1 MVLMLIQQIL
11 VMLAMMAVGAVLVR
25 VGMVDEAG
33 TKQLSSIALYV
44 ATPAVIIQAFA
55 IEFDP
60 EQLVNALWM
69 GLFFTLALVVSA
81 AIAYLVCGKADRVG
95 QFAVIFSNSGFV
107 GIPIISGLLG
117 PEFVFYVTITMAV
130 GTFALWTYG
139 VLLMS
144 GDKGQISMKKIVTN
158 PAVIALFVGLALF
171 FAPVR
176 LPDMVAQFLTGMGN
190 LNTGLGMLVLGANLG
205 SSNLG
210 LLFTDRRIYK
220 ACAFRLLVVPAV
232 TILLCMVMP
241 VSAEIRMVLLI
252 VEACPC
258 GAVTSMLAQL
268 YGGDFQYG
276 TGLVIVTTLLSMA
289 TMPLVLTLA
298 LAIL

>member
-33 TKQLSSIALYV
+33 SKQLSSIALYV

-55 IEFDP
+55 IEFDA

-69 GLFFTLALVVSA
+69 GLFFALALVLSA
-81 AIAYLVCGKADRVG
+81 VIAYMACGKADRVG

-117 PEFVFYVTITMAV
+117 PEYVFYVTITMAV

-139 VLLMS
+139 VLLRS
-144 GDKGQISMKKIVTN
+144 GDKGQVSMKKIFTN
-158 PAVIALFVGLALF
+158 PAVVALFIGLALF

-176 LPDMVAQFLTGMGN
+176 LPGMVSQFLTGMGN
-190 LNTGLGMLVLGANLG
+190 LNTGLGMLVLGINLG

-210 LLFTDRRIYK
+210 LLFTDRRLYK
-220 ACAFRLLVVPAV
+220 ACAFRLLVVPAA
-232 TILLCMVMP
+232 TILLCLAMP

-289 TMPLVLTLA
+289 TLPLVLTLA
-298 LAIL
+298 LAVL

>member
-117 PEFVFYVTITMAV
+117 PEFIFYVTITMAV

-289 TMPLVLTLA
+289 TMPLILTLA

>member
-158 PAVIALFVGLALF
+158 PAVIALLVGLALF

-289 TMPLVLTLA
+289 TMPLILTLA

>member
-33 TKQLSSIALYV
+33 SKQLSSIALYV

-55 IEFDP
+55 IEFDA

-69 GLFFTLALVVSA
+69 GLFFALALVLSA
-81 AIAYLVCGKADRVG
+81 VFAYMACGKADRVG

-117 PEFVFYVTITMAV
+117 PEYVFYVTITMAV

-144 GDKGQISMKKIVTN
+144 GDKGQVSMKKIFTN
-158 PAVIALFVGLALF
+158 PAVVALFIGLALF

-176 LPDMVAQFLTGMGN
+176 LPGMVSQFLTGMGN
-190 LNTGLGMLVLGANLG
+190 LNTGLGMLVLGFNLG

-210 LLFTDRRIYK
+210 LLFTDRRLYK
-220 ACAFRLLVVPAV
+220 ACAFRLLVVPAA
-232 TILLCMVMP
+232 TILLCLAMP

-289 TMPLVLTLA
+289 TLPLVLTLA
-298 LAIL
+298 LAVL

>member
-1 MVLMLIQQIL
+1 
-11 VMLAMMAVGAVLVR
+11 
-25 VGMVDEAG
+25 
-33 TKQLSSIALYV
+33 
-44 ATPAVIIQAFA
+44 
-55 IEFDP
+55 
-60 EQLVNALWM
+60 
-69 GLFFTLALVVSA
+69 
-81 AIAYLVCGKADRVG
+81 
-95 QFAVIFSNSGFV
+95 
-107 GIPIISGLLG
+107 
-117 PEFVFYVTITMAV
+117 
-130 GTFALWTYG
+130 
-139 VLLMS
+139 
-144 GDKGQISMKKIVTN
+144 
-158 PAVIALFVGLALF
+158 
-171 FAPVR
+171 
-176 LPDMVAQFLTGMGN
+176 MVAQFLTGMGN

-289 TMPLVLTLA
+289 TMPLILTLA

>member
-1 MVLMLIQQIL
+1 MLIQQIL

-289 TMPLVLTLA
+289 TMPLILTLA

>member
-55 IEFDP
+55 IEFDA

-81 AIAYLVCGKADRVG
+81 AIAYLACGKADRVG

-117 PEFVFYVTITMAV
+117 PEYVFYVTITMAV

-144 GDKGQISMKKIVTN
+144 GDKSQISMKKIFTN
-158 PAVIALFVGLALF
+158 PAVIALFVGLVLF
-171 FAPVR
+171 FAPVK
-176 LPDMVAQFLTGMGN
+176 LPDMVAQFLAGMGN

-220 ACAFRLLVVPAV
+220 ACAFRLLVVPVA
-232 TILLCMVMP
+232 TILLCMAMP

>member
-289 TMPLVLTLA
+289 TMPLILTLA

>member
-33 TKQLSSIALYV
+33 SKQLSSIALYV

-55 IEFDP
+55 IEFDA

-69 GLFFTLALVVSA
+69 GLFFALALVLSA
-81 AIAYLVCGKADRVG
+81 VIAYMACGKADRVG

-144 GDKGQISMKKIVTN
+144 GDKGQVSMKKIFTN
-158 PAVIALFVGLALF
+158 PAVVALFIGLALF

-176 LPDMVAQFLTGMGN
+176 LPGMVSQFLTGMGN
-190 LNTGLGMLVLGANLG
+190 LNTGLGMLVLGINLG

-210 LLFTDRRIYK
+210 LLFTDRRLYK
-220 ACAFRLLVVPAV
+220 ACAFRLLVVPAA
-232 TILLCMVMP
+232 TILLCLAMP

-289 TMPLVLTLA
+289 TLPLVLTLA
-298 LAIL
+298 LAVL

>member
-55 IEFDP
+55 IEFDA

-69 GLFFTLALVVSA
+69 GLFFALALVLSA
-81 AIAYLVCGKADRVG
+81 VIAYMACGKADRVG

-117 PEFVFYVTITMAV
+117 PEYVFYVTITMAV

-144 GDKGQISMKKIVTN
+144 GDKGQVSMKKIFTN
-158 PAVIALFVGLALF
+158 PAVVALFIGLALF

-176 LPDMVAQFLTGMGN
+176 LPGMVSQFLTGMGN
-190 LNTGLGMLVLGANLG
+190 LNTGLGMLVLGINLG

-210 LLFTDRRIYK
+210 LLFTDRRLYK
-220 ACAFRLLVVPAV
+220 ACAFRLLVVPAA
-232 TILLCMVMP
+232 TILLCLAMP

-289 TMPLVLTLA
+289 TLPLVLTLA
-298 LAIL
+298 LAVL

>member
-258 GAVTSMLAQL
+258 SAVTSMLAQL

-289 TMPLVLTLA
+289 TMPLILTLA

>member
-1 MVLMLIQQIL
+1 MD
-11 VMLAMMAVGAVLVR
+11 G
-25 VGMVDEAG
+25 
-33 TKQLSSIALYV
+33 
-44 ATPAVIIQAFA
+44 
-55 IEFDP
+55 
-60 EQLVNALWM
+60 
-69 GLFFTLALVVSA
+69 
-81 AIAYLVCGKADRVG
+81 ADRVG

-117 PEFVFYVTITMAV
+117 PEYVFYVTITMAV

-144 GDKGQISMKKIVTN
+144 GDKGQVSMKKIFTN
-158 PAVIALFVGLALF
+158 PAVVALFIGLALF

-176 LPDMVAQFLTGMGN
+176 LPGMVSQFLTGMGN
-190 LNTGLGMLVLGANLG
+190 LNTGLGMLVLGINLG

-210 LLFTDRRIYK
+210 LLFTDRRLYK
-220 ACAFRLLVVPAV
+220 ACAFRLLVVPAA
-232 TILLCMVMP
+232 TILLCLAMP

-289 TMPLVLTLA
+289 TLPLVLTLA
-298 LAIL
+298 LAVL

>member
-220 ACAFRLLVVPAV
+220 ACAFRLLVVPAA
-232 TILLCMVMP
+232 TILLCMAMP

>member
-55 IEFDP
+55 IEFDA

-69 GLFFTLALVVSA
+69 GLFFALALVLSA
-81 AIAYLVCGKADRVG
+81 VIAYMACGKADRVG

-117 PEFVFYVTITMAV
+117 PEYVFYVTITMAV

-144 GDKGQISMKKIVTN
+144 GDKGQVSMKKIFTN
-158 PAVIALFVGLALF
+158 PAVVALFIGLALF

-176 LPDMVAQFLTGMGN
+176 LPGMVSQFLTGMGN
-190 LNTGLGMLVLGANLG
+190 LNTGLGMLVLGINLG

-210 LLFTDRRIYK
+210 LLFTDRRLYK
-220 ACAFRLLVVPAV
+220 ACAFRLLVVPAA
-232 TILLCMVMP
+232 TILLCLAMP

-289 TMPLVLTLA
+289 TLPLVLTLA
-298 LAIL
+298 LAGL